1 MQRLSRLRIVSSIAA
16 SLLFCCYFAGNGI
29 AQDYP
34 NRPIRLIV
42 PYAPGGVTD
51 NSVRALNDRLGA
63 RLGQQVNV
71 ENRPGAGGLVGTQLV
86 AQASA
91 DGYTILL
98 GFDGN
103 FVISPFTVANLG
115 FDPIRDFAPVTKLG
129 DAGILLV
136 AHPSV
141 AASNLQE
148 LLALS
153 KQKPGTLSFGSAG
166 SGQTSH
172 VVGELLKIETGID
185 MLHIPYKGGGPA
197 LVDVVGGQ
205 IPLASTFIAGANQ
218 YLKQGRIK
226 AIGVSSAKRD
236 PALPEVPTFLEQG
249 VKVEATSW
257 VGILAPART
266 PRPIIDR
273 LQRELA
279 AVLQEPE
286 VRQRYA
292 TLGLNPVGNTPEQF
306 GEQIRT
312 VVGLP
317 PGGPGIAR
325 P

>member
-1 MQRLSRLRIVSSIAA
+1 MQRLSRLRIVIAS
-16 SLLFCCYFAGNGI
+16 SLLCYFAGNVI

-63 RLGQQVNV
+63 RFGQQVNV
-71 ENRPGAGGLVGTQLV
+71 ENRPGAGGLVGTQVV
-86 AQASA
+86 AQAPA

-218 YLKQGRIK
+218 YLRQGRIK

-257 VGILAPART
+257 VGILAPAKT

-306 GEQIRT
+306 GEQIRADLARWEP
-312 VVGLP
+312 VVKKA
-317 PGGPGIAR
+317 GIKGD
-325 P
+325 

>member
-1 MQRLSRLRIVSSIAA
+1 MQRLSRLRIVIAS
-16 SLLFCCYFAGNGI
+16 SLLCYFAGNVI

-71 ENRPGAGGLVGTQLV
+71 ENRPGAGGLVGTQVV
-86 AQASA
+86 AQAPA

-218 YLKQGRIK
+218 YLRQGRIK

-257 VGILAPART
+257 VGILAPAKT

-306 GEQIRT
+306 GEQIRADLARWEP
-312 VVGLP
+312 VVKKA
-317 PGGPGIAR
+317 GIKGD
-325 P
+325 